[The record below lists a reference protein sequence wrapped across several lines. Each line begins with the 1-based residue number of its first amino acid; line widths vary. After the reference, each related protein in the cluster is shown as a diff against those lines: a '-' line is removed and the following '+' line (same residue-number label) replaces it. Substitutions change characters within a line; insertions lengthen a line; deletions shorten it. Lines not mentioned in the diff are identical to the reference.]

1 MKYFLFDHSG
11 CLNRGCEAIVRGTVN
26 TVSREDEN
34 AVFHL
39 ASYNSDQDNILNI
52 NLSQVSSRQLNKFE
66 TLIAKLSLQINHS
79 EYYSL
84 KTMYSDVISKG
95 CESDYCLF
103 IGGDTYCYGDNAP
116 SRAISTALHKKG
128 KKTVL
133 WGASIGKEDLTA
145 EKIDALKNFDAI
157 FVRESITYSVLEKI
171 IPQEKLFLFADP
183 AFCMEREDLPL
194 PDGFQLGNTLGF
206 NLSPLVVRK
215 NPDVLHACV
224 EFLKGVIENTTLQI
238 ALIPHVTMK
247 DNNDSE
253 ILNEIYDLLNDPVR
267 VVKIPDNLNAK
278 EYKGYIARCRFF
290 IGARTHATI
299 AAYSNGVP
307 TMVLGYSVKSKGI
320 AKDLFS
326 EEKFVVDSTV
336 LSNAQSINCEFEK
349 LMEQEDEVK
358 RQLRKIIPTKI
369 KSALDAG
376 EQLKKL

>member
-11 CLNRGCEAIVRGTVN
+11 SLNRGCEAIVKGTIN
-26 TVSREDEN
+26 IISRVDSDAE
-34 AVFHL
+34 FHL
-39 ASYNSDQDNILNI
+39 ASYCADDDKKLGIS
-52 NLSQVSSRQLNKFE
+52 LSQVSPRDLNKIE
-66 TLIAKLSLQINHS
+66 TAIAKISLKINHS

-84 KTMYSDVISKG
+84 KTMYSDVIANAV
-95 CESDYCLF
+95 ENDYCLF

-116 SRAISTALHKKG
+116 SRAVATALNKKG

-145 EKIDALKNFDAI
+145 EKIEALKTFDAI
-157 FVRESITYSVLEKI
+157 FARESITYSVLEKI
-171 IPQEKLFLFADP
+171 IPQEKLFLFSDP

-194 PDGFQLGNTLGF
+194 PDGFQQGNTLGF
-206 NLSPLVVRK
+206 NLSPLVTRK
-215 NPDVLHACV
+215 NPDLLNACI

-238 ALIPHVTMK
+238 ALIPHVTK
-247 DNNDSE
+247 QSNDDCE
-253 ILNEIYDLLNDPVR
+253 VLDEVYELLNDSIR
-267 VVKIPDNLNAK
+267 VIKIPGNLNANQ
-278 EYKGYIARCRFF
+278 YKGYIARCRFF

-320 AKDLFS
+320 SKDLFS
-326 EEKFVVDSTV
+326 QEKFVLDSSV
-336 LSNAQSINCEFEK
+336 LSNGQAIYCEFEK
-349 LMEQEDEVK
+349 LMEQEDDIK
-358 RQLRKIIPTKI
+358 RELRKVIPTKI